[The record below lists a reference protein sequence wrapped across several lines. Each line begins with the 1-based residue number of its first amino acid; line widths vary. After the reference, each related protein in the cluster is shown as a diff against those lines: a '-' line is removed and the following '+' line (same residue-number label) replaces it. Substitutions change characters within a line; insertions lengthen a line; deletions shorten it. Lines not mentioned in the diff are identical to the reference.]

1 MKSISSKVLVGLG
14 IALFGVTLGNE
25 KIHGEEIKE
34 VSAVSQVRA
43 VDAEIPDLPT
53 NPDLPTDPDIPTEDT
68 TTPPTTDG
76 STGGSTEGSTPSEPS
91 EPEVPSQPDEPTV
104 PDEPVVPDT
113 PITPPSTDD
122 STSGSTEDTTPPST
136 DDSTGGNTEESTP
149 SEPNKPEIPSQP
161 SQPSQPTPP
170 SKPNNDG
177 THQENTQ
184 KPSVTPPSQNV
195 VVRPDGT
202 VGNVSQSEAGTVTN
216 EGTVV
221 PIKSNDLSELT
232 HIPTVST
239 PVETNSGEKIVS
251 VVDGVPYKQTENG
264 LAPISGDYETLPS
277 GNVAVKGS
285 DGKTKVLPQT
295 GMHETLL
302 LTAIGSLVLAGTG
315 WYLWN
320 EKKKEE
326 KEEKEEKSSTKQK

>member
-25 KIHGEEIKE
+25 KIYGEEIKE
-34 VSAVSQVRA
+34 VSVVSQVRA

-53 NPDLPTDPDIPTEDT
+53 NPELPTDPDIPTGDT
-68 TTPPTTDG
+68 TTDDSTD
-76 STGGSTEGSTPSEPS
+76 GSTEGSTPSEPS
-91 EPEVPSQPDEPTV
+91 EPEIPSQPDEPTV
-104 PDEPVVPDT
+104 PDEPVAPDT
-113 PITPPSTDD
+113 PITPPATDD
-122 STSGSTEDTTPPST
+122 STNGSTEDTTPPTT

-161 SQPSQPTPP
+161 TPPSQPSQP
-170 SKPNNDG
+170 SKPENGGVN
-177 THQENTQ
+177 QENTQ
-184 KPSVTPPSQNV
+184 KPSVTLPSQNV

-202 VGNVSQSEAGTVTN
+202 VGSVSQSNAGAITN

-221 PIKSNDLSELT
+221 PIKTNNLSELT
-232 HIPTVST
+232 HIPTAST

-264 LAPISGDYETLPS
+264 LAPISGEYETLPS

-326 KEEKEEKSSTKQK
+326 KSSTKQK

>member
-25 KIHGEEIKE
+25 KIYGEEIKE
-34 VSAVSQVRA
+34 VSVVSQVRA
-43 VDAEIPDLPT
+43 VDVEIPDLPT
-53 NPDLPTDPDIPTEDT
+53 NPELPTDPDIPTGDT
-68 TTPPTTDG
+68 TTDDSTD
-76 STGGSTEGSTPSEPS
+76 GSTEGSTPSEPS
-91 EPEVPSQPDEPTV
+91 EPEIPSQPDEPTV
-104 PDEPVVPDT
+104 PDEPVAPDT
-113 PITPPSTDD
+113 PITPPA
-122 STSGSTEDTTPPST
+122 T

-161 SQPSQPTPP
+161 TPPSQPSQPI
-170 SKPNNDG
+170 KPENGGVN
-177 THQENTQ
+177 QENTQ
-184 KPSVTPPSQNV
+184 KPSVTLPSQNV

-202 VGNVSQSEAGTVTN
+202 VGSVSQSNAGAITN

-221 PIKSNDLSELT
+221 PIKTNNLSELT
-232 HIPTVST
+232 HIPTAST

-264 LAPISGDYETLPS
+264 LAPISGEYETLPS

-326 KEEKEEKSSTKQK
+326 KSSTKQK

>member
-25 KIHGEEIKE
+25 KIYGEEIKE
-34 VSAVSQVRA
+34 VSVVSQVRA

-53 NPDLPTDPDIPTEDT
+53 NPELPTDPDIPTGDT
-68 TTPPTTDG
+68 TTDDSTD
-76 STGGSTEGSTPSEPS
+76 GSTEGSTPSEPS
-91 EPEVPSQPDEPTV
+91 EPEIPSQPDEPTV
-104 PDEPVVPDT
+104 PDEPVAPDT
-113 PITPPSTDD
+113 PITPPATDD
-122 STSGSTEDTTPPST
+122 STNGSTEDTTPPTT

-161 SQPSQPTPP
+161 TPPSQPSQPSQP
-170 SKPNNDG
+170 SKPENGGVN
-177 THQENTQ
+177 QENTQ
-184 KPSVTPPSQNV
+184 KPSVTLPSQNV

-202 VGNVSQSEAGTVTN
+202 VGSVSQSNAGAITN

-221 PIKSNDLSELT
+221 PIKTNNLSELT
-232 HIPTVST
+232 HIPTAST

-264 LAPISGDYETLPS
+264 LAPISGEYETLPS

-326 KEEKEEKSSTKQK
+326 KSSTKQK